1 MTAIGSKCD
10 LAKAEKLR
18 TGEQKFDIKLDSTDI
33 KELAD
38 KLYNL
43 PRDLVSDG
51 YDAAINAIKNKFK
64 SIKIHSYPSDTQAFT
79 WIVPERWICHN
90 AGLYDTQGNEIF
102 STKQN
107 GLHVMRYSLP
117 LDKEVSRK
125 ELFDHLYT
133 PGKWANDQKNA
144 VAYAFKFY
152 ERDWGLCCSNEQ
164 KSRLNDERYRVKI
177 DSVSSYGELKVGE
190 WHIQGKSSKTIILC
204 EHLDHPYQFNDDL
217 SGVITGLKVMESLA
231 KHKELRYSYK
241 LLLLPETIGS
251 ACYLSHNEKEC
262 KDIIGGI
269 FLEVLATNH
278 QLHLMH
284 SNTPDSYFD
293 TIATLLFK
301 QNGLSIGDF
310 VAPGQLLNDERMFNA
325 LNIPM
330 ISIQRIGKNNTYY
343 PQYHTDQDTP
353 KNANKNLDLA
363 IKFIL
368 NLIDIV
374 ENDAMFIRNFKGEL
388 FVSSIDELEY
398 SKDSR
403 YIREL
408 TFCNE
413 QNLSQIA
420 IKKNL
425 DFKELLR
432 VAQILKRA
440 NLASLEDVKYDL
452 YR

>member
-1 MTAIGSKCD
+1 MH
-10 LAKAEKLR
+10 
-18 TGEQKFDIKLDSTDI
+18 
-33 KELAD
+33 ELAD

-64 SIKIHSYPSDTQAFT
+64 SLKILSYPSGTKAFT
-79 WIVPERWICHN
+79 WIVPERWICHH
-90 AGLYDTQGNEIF
+90 AGLYDTDGNEIF

-125 ELFDHLYT
+125 ELFEHLHT

-164 KSRLNDERYRVKI
+164 KLRLNDERYYVKI
-177 DSVSSYGELKVGE
+177 DSATSYGELKVGE
-190 WHIQGKSSKTIILC
+190 WHIQGKSNKTIVFC
-204 EHLDHPYQFNDDL
+204 AHLDHPYQFNDDL
-217 SGVITGLKVMESLA
+217 SGVIAGLKIMESLA
-231 KHKELRYSYK
+231 KYKELRYSYK
-241 LLLLPETIGS
+241 LLILPETIGS
-251 ACYLSHNEKEC
+251 ACYLSQNEKEI
-262 KDIIGGI
+262 KDMIGGI
-269 FLEVLATNH
+269 FLEILSAD
-278 QLHLMH
+278 QRLHLMH
-284 SNTPDSYFD
+284 SNNPNSYLDSVAD
-293 TIATLLFK
+293 MVFK
-301 QNGLSIGDF
+301 QHNLGTKDF
-310 VAPGQLLNDERMFNA
+310 GAPGQFLNDERMFNA

-330 ISIQRIGKNNTYY
+330 MSIQRLDENSAFY
-343 PQYHTDQDTP
+343 PQYHTDKDTP
-353 KNANKNLDLA
+353 KNSNLKNLDLA

-374 ENDAMFIRNFKGEL
+374 ENDAKFIRNFKGEL
-388 FVSSIDELEY
+388 FVSSVDQLEY

-413 QNLSQIA
+413 ENLSQIA
-420 IKKNL
+420 VKKNL

-432 VAQILKRA
+432 VAQILKEA
-440 NLASLEDVKYDL
+440 NLAKLQDVRL
-452 YR
+452 

>member
-1 MTAIGSKCD
+1 
-10 LAKAEKLR
+10 
-18 TGEQKFDIKLDSTDI
+18 
-33 KELAD
+33 
-38 KLYNL
+38 
-43 PRDLVSDG
+43 
-51 YDAAINAIKNKFK
+51 
-64 SIKIHSYPSDTQAFT
+64 
-79 WIVPERWICHN
+79 
-90 AGLYDTQGNEIF
+90 
-102 STKQN
+102 
-107 GLHVMRYSLP
+107 MRYSLP

-125 ELFDHLYT
+125 ELFEHLHT

-353 KNANKNLDLA
+353 KNANFKNLDLA

-413 QNLSQIA
+413 ENLSQIA
-420 IKKNL
+420 VKKNL

-432 VAQILKRA
+432 VAQILKEA
-440 NLASLEDVKYDL
+440 NLAKLQDVRL
-452 YR
+452 